1 MPLHAIRQLSI
12 ATAAFA
18 TVFVAA
24 AEARAD
30 HLDACGGLFLEV
42 DAAGRCEVIT
52 KESCEQ
58 RCEPVAV
65 ERVCAARLYESCE
78 SECSFSAAVECQAGC
93 KETCVNDCVTTEE
106 PPNCMGLCMS
116 DCQQDVTAEC
126 GEEDGGHGECR
137 SSGAQCCQ
145 EKCDA
150 DCGDTEQT
158 DCDPVC
164 ETACFG
170 SCEGRANI
178 DCQVE
183 CQSRS
188 FVTCKDE
195 LVQECHEQCE
205 TTGAAIFCDGHFLLA
220 EDGDLAA
227 CADDLADEFGI
238 EIDVDLDIDE
248 DCNLDEEDEEKIE
261 DALSCSFSEPNH
273 RDIGFG
279 LVVLFGVGAWR
290 IRRVRRDMKA

>member
-1 MPLHAIRQLSI
+1 MRLTAISQLSI
-12 ATAAFA
+12 AAAAFV
-18 TVFVAA
+18 TVFAAA

-58 RCEPVAV
+58 QCQPVAV

-78 SECSFSAAVECQAGC
+78 SECSFTAEVECQGSC
-93 KETCVNDCVTTEE
+93 EQTCVDDCATSEE
-106 PPNCMGLCMS
+106 APNCMGLCMS
-116 DCQQDVTAEC
+116 DCQQAVTAEC
-126 GEEDGGHGECR
+126 GEDEGSNGECR

-150 DCGDTEQT
+150 DCGDADETECST
-158 DCDPVC
+158 TCD
-164 ETACFG
+164 TACFG

-205 TTGAAIFCDGHFLLA
+205 TTGAAIFCDGHFLWN

-227 CADDLADEFGI
+227 CADQLADHFGI
-238 EIDVDLDIDE
+238 EIDVDLDVDG

-261 DALSCSFSEPNH
+261 DALSCSFVEPND
-273 RDIGFG
+273 RNIGLG
-279 LVVLFGVGAWR
+279 LLVLFGIGAWR
-290 IRRVRRDMKA
+290 IRRVRRETAA